1 MSMNN
6 VYRQFTE
13 FDQYEATVRG
23 AQMTGYVADR
33 GAFRAALQQ
42 VNLGPLWMQRGH
54 ERLPR
59 AVHINI
65 PADRA
70 PVFFLDGPGQ
80 APAWHSGL
88 EIKPGQLVFWGEA
101 ASHYQR
107 TRSEL
112 RWAALSLSHADLAA
126 AAERLGGIELTAPKV
141 TRIIVPEARAMTR
154 LAALHRTTARLANEA
169 PERLACPEVERALRH
184 ALVEAMIDCLHAAA
198 TSEFNRGWHQ
208 HLRIMRRFEDWLSSN
223 LGRPVYLAEVCA
235 ALGVSQRTLNFC
247 CQQHV
252 GMSPSRYLWLRRMH
266 LASRALLHSSAQT
279 TTVSRIAMEF
289 GFWELGRF
297 SVTYRGLFG
306 ESPKQTLRR

>member
-23 AQMTGYVADR
+23 AQMTGYVAER
-33 GAFRAALQQ
+33 GAFRAELQQ

-59 AVHINI
+59 SAHLNI

-70 PVFFLDGPGQ
+70 PVFFLDSPAQ
-80 APAWHSGL
+80 APIWHSGQ

-101 ASHYQR
+101 ATHYQR
-107 TRSEL
+107 TQSGL
-112 RWAALSLSHADLAA
+112 RWAAMSLSHADLAT
-126 AAERLGGIELTAPKV
+126 AAEDLTGAELTAPKV
-141 TRIIVPEARAMTR
+141 TRIINPRAGAMTR
-154 LAALHRTTARLANEA
+154 LAGLHKATARLANEA
-169 PERLACPEVERALRH
+169 PERLSHPEVERAILH
-184 ALVEAMIDCLHAAA
+184 ALTEAMIDCLRSAARL
-198 TSEFNRGWHQ
+198 EFDRSWHQ
-208 HLRIMRRFEDWLSSN
+208 HQRIMRRFEDWLSSN
-223 LGRPVYLAEVCA
+223 LSRPVYLAQACA
-235 ALGVSQRTLNFC
+235 ALGVSQRTLNSC
-247 CQQHV
+247 CQEHV

-266 LASRALLHSSAQT
+266 LARRALLNSCAQKA
-279 TTVSRIAMEF
+279 TVAQIAMEF

-306 ESPKQTLRR
+306 EPPKQTLRR